1 MVFRRLVKLY
11 GEGGIYVRGARFG
24 RALLEEGGKWHTPNI
39 NRNLHA
45 VNFILLLLLLLS
57 ILLNLYLNIFSQ
69 SRQVCGAAAYK
80 CFFVT
85 ANLGGCIIFFVVVSS
100 NSGAFRS
107 GARGCVAIII
117 FLFVPRRLEEERR
130 SEWGRESSRRRGWC
144 PSLQGTTTTELGQG
158 A

>member
-1 MVFRRLVKLY
+1 MQSNGFPSSSQIVWR
-11 GEGGIYVRGARFG
+11 GGYICKGGSIRPSP
-24 RALLEEGGKWHTPNI
+24 LLEEGGKRHTPNI

-117 FLFVPRRLEEERR
+117 IFLFQE
-130 SEWGRESSRRRGWC
+130 G
-144 PSLQGTTTTELGQG
+144 
-158 A
+158 